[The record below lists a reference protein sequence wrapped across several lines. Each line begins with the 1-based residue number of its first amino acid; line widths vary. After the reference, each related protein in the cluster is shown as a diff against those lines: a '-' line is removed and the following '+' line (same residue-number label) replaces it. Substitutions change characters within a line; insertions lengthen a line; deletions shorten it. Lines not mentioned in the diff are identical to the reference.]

1 MKVIIA
7 EKPSVAR
14 CIAAIVGA
22 TSKQDGYLEGN
33 GYVVTWAFGHLVGLA
48 MPEAYGFAGFKRENL
63 PILPKEFILTPRQIK
78 EGKEYKNDPGAMK
91 QLKIIKELF
100 NQADSIIIG
109 TDAGREGQLI
119 FQYIYD
125 YVGCTKPCERLW
137 ISSLTDKAIRE
148 GLQNLRPGRDY
159 DNLYLSAKAR
169 SCADWVVG
177 INASQSLSIA
187 AGSGVWSLGRVQT
200 PTLAMICSRYLEN
213 KDFKPQTYFR
223 LKLHTAKDATA
234 FAVLSAD
241 KYDNRTIADETL
253 RLVQA
258 AGTVRVTDIER
269 KEVKQEPSLLYDLT
283 TLQKEANNKHG
294 FSADKTLNIAQALY
308 EAKKISYPR
317 TGSRYISADVMDEIP
332 QLIATLKAHPRFGAY
347 VRIIL

>member
-14 CIAAIVGA
+14 SIAAIVGA
-22 TSKQDGYLEGN
+22 ASKQDGYLEGN
-33 GYVVTWAFGHLVGLA
+33 GYAVTWAFGHLVGLA
-48 MPEAYGFAGFKRENL
+48 MPEAYGFAGFKRKTL

-100 NQADSIIIG
+100 NRADSIIIG

-125 YVGCTKPCERLW
+125 YVGCNKPCERLW

-148 GLQNLRPGRDY
+148 GFQNLRPNSEY
-159 DNLYLSAKAR
+159 NNLYLSAKAR

-187 AGSGVWSLGRVQT
+187 AGSARSGANAHAGDDMQPLSRKQGLQT
-200 PTLAMICSRYLEN
+200 ADLFQTEAAYRQRCYGIC
-213 KDFKPQTYFR
+213 
-223 LKLHTAKDATA
+223 
-234 FAVLSAD
+234 
-241 KYDNRTIADETL
+241 
-253 RLVQA
+253 
-258 AGTVRVTDIER
+258 GTVCRQIR
-269 KEVKQEPSLLYDLT
+269 
-283 TLQKEANNKHG
+283 
-294 FSADKTLNIAQALY
+294 
-308 EAKKISYPR
+308 
-317 TGSRYISADVMDEIP
+317 
-332 QLIATLKAHPRFGAY
+332 
-347 VRIIL
+347 